1 MPIYIYVTDNNYEM
15 GATMKL
21 TKLSSLSFLLY
32 ALSGCA
38 LIPNAGPRDGSIQHN
53 AEISIKVEEN
63 DVNQYQNLRYALVD
77 VTAPLMP
84 YLLHE
89 ASKAKAYEWPEFM
102 APEDIKINVG
112 DQLQITIYE
121 ALAGGLFVPKE
132 AGVRPGNFITLPSQV
147 VDASGKIT
155 IPYAGQVP
163 VVGRSPAQIE
173 EVIVER
179 LKNRALDPQV
189 VVTFGERGGSEIS
202 VIGRVNSARR
212 YALNFNGER
221 ILDAIAR
228 AGGPVSQGFDTHV
241 TLQRDGQERTIPFD
255 ALVQD
260 PRKNI
265 YLKPNDTVYLY
276 EEPKTYMVFGAAGI
290 TGRYRFEQRELW
302 LSEALGKAGGLR
314 SAQADPAEM
323 YVFRRERKTSLKK
336 LMPSLKAE
344 KWEQLEDVVP
354 TIYKLNLREAGGFFL
369 TQQFPVRN
377 GDVIYVA
384 DAATVELQKFLA
396 ILSPGTSTALDTRE
410 LSE

>member
-1 MPIYIYVTDNNYEM
+1 M

-21 TKLSSLSFLLY
+21 TKLSSVCFLLY

-38 LIPNAGPRDGSIQHN
+38 LIPNAGPRDGSIRHN
-53 AEISIKVEEN
+53 AELSIKVESN
-63 DVNQYQNLRYALVD
+63 DVNQYHSLRYALVD

-89 ASKAKAYEWPEFM
+89 ATKAKAYDWPEYRL
-102 APEDIKINVG
+102 PEDIKINIG
-112 DQLQITIYE
+112 DQLQITVYE

-132 AGVRPGNFITLPSQV
+132 AGVRPGNFITLPSQI
-147 VDASGKIT
+147 VDASGMIT

-163 VVGRSPAQIE
+163 VVGRSPAEIE
-173 EVIVER
+173 RVIVER

-228 AGGPVSQGFDTHV
+228 AGGPVAQGFDTHV
-241 TLQRDGQERTIPFD
+241 TLQRDGKENTIPFD
-255 ALVQD
+255 LLVQD
-260 PRKNI
+260 PKKNI

-276 EEPKTYMVFGAAGI
+276 EEPKSYMVYGAAGI
-290 TGRYRFEQRELW
+290 NGRHEFARRELW
-302 LSEALGKAGGLR
+302 LSEALAKAGGLR
-314 SAQADPAEM
+314 SAQANPAEM
-323 YVFRRERKTSLKK
+323 YVFRHERKTSLKK
-336 LMPSLKAE
+336 LMPSLEGK
-344 KWEQLEDVVP
+344 KWEQLGDVVP
-354 TIYKLNLREAGGFFL
+354 TIYKLDLREAGGFFL
-369 TQQFPVRN
+369 TQQFPVRD
-377 GDVIYVA
+377 GDVVYVA

-396 ILSPGTSTALDTRE
+396 ILSPGTSTALDTQRLAE
-410 LSE
+410 

>member
-1 MPIYIYVTDNNYEM
+1 M

-21 TKLSSLSFLLY
+21 TKLSSMCFLLA

-38 LIPNAGPRDGSIQHN
+38 LIPGAGPRDNSIQHN
-53 AEISIKVEEN
+53 AELSIKVEEN
-63 DVNQYQNLRYALVD
+63 DVNQYHDLRYALVD

-89 ASKAKAYEWPEFM
+89 ATKAKAYDWPAFE
-102 APEDIKINVG
+102 APEDIKIGVG

-132 AGVRPGNFITLPSQV
+132 AGVRPGNFITLPTQI
-147 VDASGKIT
+147 VDASGMIT
-155 IPYAGQVP
+155 IPYAGQIP
-163 VVGRSPAQIE
+163 VVGRSPAEIE
-173 EVIVER
+173 AVVVER

-228 AGGPVSQGFDTHV
+228 AGGPVSQGFDTYV
-241 TLQRDGQERTIPFD
+241 TLQRSGRDLTIPFD
-255 ALVQD
+255 VLVQD
-260 PRKNI
+260 PQKNI

-276 EEPKTYMVFGAAGI
+276 EEPKSYMVFGAADR
-290 TGRYRFEQRELW
+290 TGRHTFDRRELL
-302 LSEALGKAGGLR
+302 LSEALAKAGGLR
-314 SAQADPAEM
+314 SVQADPAEM
-323 YVFRRERKTSLKK
+323 YVFRHERKTSLKK
-336 LMPSLKAE
+336 LMPSLE
-344 KWEQLEDVVP
+344 EQKWEKLADSVP
-354 TIYKLNLREAGGFFL
+354 TIYKLDLRAANGFFL
-369 TQQFPVRN
+369 AQQFPVRD
-377 GDVIYVA
+377 GDVVYVA

-396 ILSPGTSTALDTRE
+396 ILSPGTSTALDTRD
-410 LSE
+410 LAN